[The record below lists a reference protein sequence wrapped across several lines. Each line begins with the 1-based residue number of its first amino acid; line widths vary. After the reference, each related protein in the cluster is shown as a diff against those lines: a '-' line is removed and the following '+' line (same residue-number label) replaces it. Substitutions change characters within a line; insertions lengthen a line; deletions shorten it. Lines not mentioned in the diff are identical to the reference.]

1 MDKSGILYVSYRTK
15 LGKGAIMVHV
25 KRFFIEAQQKSVNQL
40 LKLAKNNCTEAQR
53 INLLAALEELSQHRF
68 QYVTQRKN
76 IERCIEKIK
85 KQKWNDVKSVD

>member
-1 MDKSGILYVSYRTK
+1 MDKSKILYVSYHTE
-15 LGKGAIMVHV
+15 LGKGAIMVHI
-25 KRFFIEAQQKSVNQL
+25 KEFFRCAQQKSVNHL
-40 LKLAKNNCTEAQR
+40 LRLAKDNCTEAQR

-76 IERCIEKIK
+76 IERCIEKIR